1 MDPVERALSSLRKGG
16 FMVVYDSKG
25 REAEADIFLGAEFA
39 TPSKIAA
46 MRTYGGGL
54 VCVAIGEAESE
65 ALGLPFMADVMVKD
79 KSIAKQLILKRA
91 KYGDKSAFSV
101 SVNHN
106 STFTGI
112 TDTDRAKTM
121 RELGKIVR
129 KAENGG
135 QSQKQA
141 FSISFKAPG
150 HVQLLR
156 SSGLC
161 NRKGHTEM
169 AAELARM
176 AGIAPAVA
184 LCEMLDGKTGKAATV
199 AVAKSMAKKLRA
211 PFLTGKQLMEA
222 LE

>member
-1 MDPVERALSSLRKGG
+1 MDNVEPALSALRKGG
-16 FMVVYDSKG
+16 FVVVYDSEG
-25 REAEADIFLGAEFA
+25 REAEADMFLGAEFA
-39 TPSKIAA
+39 TPSKVAA

-54 VCVAIGEAESE
+54 VCVAIGKEESK
-65 ALGLPFMADVMVKD
+65 ALGIPFMADMMMGAR
-79 KSIAKQLILKRA
+79 SIAKPLVLRKA

-101 SVNHN
+101 SVNHI
-106 STFTGI
+106 STFTGV

-121 RELGKIVR
+121 KALGEIAG
-129 KAENGG
+129 KASNGG
-135 QSQKQA
+135 KSMALSFAK
-141 FSISFKAPG
+141 SFKAPG

-161 NRKGHTEM
+161 NRKGHTEL

-184 LCEMLDGKTGKAATV
+184 LCEMLNGKTGKAAPIS
-199 AVAKSMAKKLRA
+199 AAKAIAKKLKA
-211 PFLTGKQLMEA
+211 PFITGKQVLGA